1 MIILNVD
8 SSDLERG
15 LRRLE
20 RAADLRPALRS
31 IAAELL
37 SQTEAA
43 FSAQGRPRWKPSER
57 ARKDG
62 GTTLQDSGQLAASI
76 TTEVGAHYAT
86 IGSNKPYAAIHQFGG
101 KTRPHTIRPT
111 KGKVLAFG
119 GRFARQVNHPGS
131 DIPARPYLPIGNDGK
146 LTPDAEQS
154 ILGIVLQHLSRA
166 AR

>member
-1 MIILNVD
+1 MIVVNVD

-20 RAADLRPALRS
+20 RAADLRPALRA

-37 SQTEAA
+37 SQTEAN
-43 FSAQGRPRWKPSER
+43 FKEQGRPRWKPSQR
-57 ARKDG
+57 AKDEN

-76 TTEVGAHYAT
+76 TTDVGAHFAI

-111 KGKVLAFG
+111 KGKALAFG
-119 GRFARQVNHPGS
+119 GKFARQVNHPGS
-131 DIPARPYLPIGNDGK
+131 DIPARPFLPIGSDGK